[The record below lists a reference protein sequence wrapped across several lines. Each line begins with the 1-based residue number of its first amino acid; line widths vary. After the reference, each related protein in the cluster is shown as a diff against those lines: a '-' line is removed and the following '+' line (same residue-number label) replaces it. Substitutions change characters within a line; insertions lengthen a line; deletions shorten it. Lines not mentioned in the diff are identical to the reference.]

1 MHRGKI
7 AMEKII
13 VTDDEYFSR
22 KALVKLLEKTGLV
35 EVCYEAESGIEV
47 LEYLKENTADIVLTD
62 IKMPEMDGLQLAE
75 HLMKEYPDIITII
88 VSGFSDFEYAKT
100 AMKCGVREYLTKPV
114 KKDELKEVLQ
124 RTLERIKEQREEDN
138 QSLREAALKYLK
150 FSDVV
155 IQPHLSRLVLGIEND
170 AFSYQIVIF
179 QTEKNGHMKKAYT
192 FIAQYDWTPISVTLF
207 VHSKEIVVC
216 LKAGTES
223 ELKKNELIC
232 DKIIQTVGKMNMALF
247 AAGSGICTGVS
258 SLSQVYESLI
268 DAMNERLTVNRCQYY
283 SANKKEKQAPNIIF
297 SNLDSQ
303 AVYDG
308 VLEYQYKRA
317 WEPVERFLN
326 LLQGPGQQNNLYSGL
341 QKIFLSI
348 SQGCQNR
355 AEADSEQDM
364 RKILFNLDSNYMYQF
379 RSLDEIRIYIQ
390 EILDE
395 VCRKSER
402 NVSLVGQIKEYVEE
416 HYQEEIT
423 LNIIA
428 QEQFFMNPSYL
439 SRIFKETTGMAFSK
453 YLTEVRMTHAKSLLK
468 NTRFRVNDIAGYVGY
483 NDVSYFIQTFKKLM
497 GMTPEQYRQE
507 S

>member
-1 MHRGKI
+1 
-7 AMEKII
+7 MEKII
-13 VTDDEYFSR
+13 VADDEYFSR
-22 KALVKLLEKTGLV
+22 KALVKLLEKTGLA
-35 EVCYEAESGIEV
+35 EVCYEAETGIEV

-75 HLMKEYPDIITII
+75 HLMEKYPSIITII

-114 KKDELKEVLQ
+114 KKDELQEALQ
-124 RTLERIKEQREEDN
+124 RTLGRIKEQREEEN
-138 QSLREAALKYLK
+138 RSLREAALKYLK

-179 QTEKNGHMKKAYT
+179 QTEKNGHMKKACE
-192 FIAQYDWTPISVTLF
+192 FIVQYDWEPISVNLF
-207 VHSKEIVVC
+207 VHSQEIVVC
-216 LKAGTES
+216 LKAES
-223 ELKKNELIC
+223 ESQLKKNELGC
-232 DKIIQTVGKMNMALF
+232 DKIIQMIGKINIALF
-247 AAGSGICTGVS
+247 AAGSGVCMGVG
-258 SLSQVYESLI
+258 SLPQVYESLI
-268 DAMNERLTVNRCQYY
+268 DTMNERLTVNRCQYY
-283 SANKKEKQAPNIIF
+283 SADKREKQVPPIIF
-297 SNLDSQ
+297 SHLDTQ

-317 WEPVERFLN
+317 WEPIERFLN
-326 LLQGPGQQNNLYSGL
+326 LMHGSGQQNNLYSGL

-348 SQGCQNR
+348 NQGCQNR
-355 AEADSEQDM
+355 AKVDSDQDM
-364 RKILFNLDSNYMYQF
+364 RKILFNLDSSYMYQF

-423 LNIIA
+423 LNVIA

-483 NDVSYFIQTFKKLM
+483 NDVSYFIQTFKKIM
-497 GMTPEQYRQE
+497 GLTPEQYRQE
-507 S
+507 G